1 MSAVE
6 GAALPEGATLLP
18 DGRVR
23 YALRWPVR
31 YSLGNSEQE
40 LKEIVV
46 RRKNF
51 ADNKAIKALTNDVD
65 IGFTLFTRLTGIED
79 ALADRID
86 DIDQMAFGKI
96 VESFTTPGPKTPTSA
111 PVS

>member
-1 MSAVE
+1 MSPAD
-6 GAALPEGATLLP
+6 GAALPEGATLMP

-23 YALRWPVR
+23 YTLRWPVR

-51 ADNKAIKALTNDVD
+51 ADNKAIAPLSNDIE
-65 IGFTLFTRLTGIED
+65 IGFMLFTRLTGIEE
-79 ALADRID
+79 ALADKID
-86 DIDQMAFGKI
+86 DVDQMAFGKI

-111 PVS
+111 PAS